1 MRGLSGLSGLFGFR
15 FVQPNRRTGPNR
27 PEQPARSRAARATV
41 SGAGGRFFHP
51 ARRARLVNRATLVS
65 SRFPS
70 ESRLDGFPLLQQG
83 PYGQQGHAK
92 TGVGPMSCGP
102 PPTLRFSNCLTILG
116 PLRLTRRVVLGET
129 FVVIYFIW
137 LTCVHFREDAKGSLS
152 IPPTCDIFGRC
163 GEGKRQETRLGREW
177 FATYPVV

>member
-92 TGVGPMSCGP
+92 TGVGPMSCAHPQPYGSA
-102 PPTLRFSNCLTILG
+102 T
-116 PLRLTRRVVLGET
+116 VL
-129 FVVIYFIW
+129 
-137 LTCVHFREDAKGSLS
+137 LSSAHSDSLAGL
-152 IPPTCDIFGRC
+152 F
-163 GEGKRQETRLGREW
+163 LGRLLL
-177 FATYPVV
+177 